1 MLRPLATESKRWC
14 GFVSGDLPQVI
25 IDYLSGIKSAE
36 KSNAFLALDDQGYIQ
51 HTGGD
56 VAEFDLSALAIG
68 QDALQ
73 HCAHLEGLLTRDS
86 EPLIIRNTQLKPG
99 QWVDLHLFYA
109 KECRWVV
116 YVDNTQSAERMQI
129 EQQQRLD
136 EDLFLEQQ
144 KRAG

>member
-1 MLRPLATESKRWC
+1 
-14 GFVSGDLPQVI
+14 VSGALPLVV
-25 IDYLSGIKSAE
+25 IDYLSGINSAK
-36 KSNAFLALDDQGYIQ
+36 KSNAFLALDDQGCIKNV
-51 HTGGD
+51 GGD
-56 VAEFDLSALAIG
+56 VAEFDLSAVSIG

-73 HCAHLEGLLTRDS
+73 QCAHLEGLLTRDS

-99 QWVDLHLFYA
+99 QWVNLHLFYA

-116 YVDNTQSAERMQI
+116 YVDNTETAERMQT

>member
-1 MLRPLATESKRWC
+1 MSGALPL
-14 GFVSGDLPQVI
+14 VV
-25 IDYLSGIKSAE
+25 IDYLSGINSAK
-36 KSNAFLALDDQGYIQ
+36 KSNAFLALDDQGCIKNV
-51 HTGGD
+51 GGD
-56 VAEFDLSALAIG
+56 VAEFDLSAVSIG

-73 HCAHLEGLLTRDS
+73 QCAHLEGLLTRDS

-99 QWVDLHLFYA
+99 QWVNLHLFYA

-116 YVDNTQSAERMQI
+116 YVDNTQTAERMQT